1 MADESE
7 NDEGGAIG
15 YGRPPVAT
23 RFKNGRS
30 GNPAGRPRKAKGLR
44 AVAERVLGAVQRLT
58 GQPKGARVRYTT
70 LEVVVMTLKQRAA
83 AGDPKAGA
91 VYTDYVDRYG
101 RQEHPGREVG
111 FLMVPEVL
119 SEEEWEARYS
129 PKDDP
134 PEEESVVD

>member
-1 MADESE
+1 VADESK
-7 NDEGGAIG
+7 NDEGAAVG

-23 RFKNGRS
+23 RFKKGQS

-44 AVAERVLGAVQRLT
+44 AVAERVLGAVQRLA
-58 GQPKGARVRYTT
+58 GQPKGARVLYTV

-83 AGDPKAGA
+83 SGDPKAGA
-91 VYTDYVDRYG
+91 VYTDYVDRFG
-101 RQEHPGREVG
+101 RQEHAHRDVG
-111 FLMVPEVL
+111 YLVVPEVL

-134 PEEESVVD
+134 PDEEESVD

>member
-1 MADESE
+1 MADEGK
-7 NDEGGAIG
+7 NGAGTAVG

-23 RFKNGRS
+23 RFKKGQS

-44 AVAERVLGAVQRLT
+44 AVAERVLGAVQRLV
-58 GQPKGARVRYTT
+58 GQPKGARVRYTV
-70 LEVVVMTLKQRAA
+70 LELVLITLKQSAA
-83 AGDPKAGA
+83 SGAPKAGA

-101 RQEHPGREVG
+101 RQEHAHREVG

-134 PEEESVVD
+134 PGEEESVE